1 MGNPEKFAAV
11 EDNFIHI
18 HGALVRDLARIVEGG
33 ERLFFD
39 SFPRF
44 ARILSA
50 HTELEEELFFPAL
63 EERAP
68 GATVT
73 TEVPHR
79 EIEDDL
85 AQLVG
90 WSEGMDVPDFS
101 RVQARLAG
109 FQRDLECHL
118 IEERRVV
125 MPAMM
130 ENFSAEE
137 LWALDGRIMEFCS
150 PEFMEEMMP
159 WWFTHMGLEG
169 RVAVGRN
176 MVAGIDPAFV
186 PVLSGWISNGLDT
199 DEWLEL
205 IARVPQLA
213 TGSICIPVQVARESL
228 DLGAAGK

>member
-1 MGNPEKFAAV
+1 MYNPEKFAAV

-33 ERLFFD
+33 ERLFFE

-44 ARILSA
+44 ARILTA
-50 HTELEEELFFPAL
+50 HTQLEEELFFPAL

-68 GATVT
+68 GATST
-73 TEVPHR
+73 TEAPHR
-79 EIEDDL
+79 EIEDHL
-85 AQLVG
+85 AQLIA
-90 WSEGMDVPDFS
+90 WSEGANFVDFN
-101 RVQARLAG
+101 RVQERLSG
-109 FQRDLECHL
+109 FRRELECHL

-159 WWFTHMGLEG
+159 WWFIHMDLAG
-169 RVAVGRN
+169 RVAVGGN
-176 MVAGIDPAFV
+176 MVAGVDAGFV
-186 PVLSGWISNGLDT
+186 PVLAQWISDGLET
-199 DEWLEL
+199 EAWLEL
-205 IARVPQLA
+205 VAQVPALGAGSTRVQ
-213 TGSICIPVQVARESL
+213 VQVA
-228 DLGAAGK
+228 G